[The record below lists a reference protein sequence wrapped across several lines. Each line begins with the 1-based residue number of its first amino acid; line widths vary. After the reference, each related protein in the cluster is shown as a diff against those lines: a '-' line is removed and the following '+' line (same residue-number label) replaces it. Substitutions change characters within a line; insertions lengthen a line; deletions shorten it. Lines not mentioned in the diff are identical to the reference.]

1 MPGRPEGCLS
11 ADSSVYLSA
20 DWGEALLLEGLRL
33 AGVKQRERCVSAG
46 QLPRTRGSG
55 RQRGS
60 SPFSVGLER
69 PRGENRIE
77 PTHFQPLQCLSICF
91 QTKTEQGTTVLGGE
105 ELTPGSSAMRFPV
118 EFQRGFFRLALIYAP
133 NLSGTRGLY
142 RGRTVHIRGGSAELI
157 SAEIRPPTGSAGRE
171 PAGWGGG

>member
-1 MPGRPEGCLS
+1 MLTHQFTSLQNGERHFFSEGP
-11 ADSSVYLSA
+11 
-20 DWGEALLLEGLRL
+20 RL
-33 AGVKQRERCVSAG
+33 AGVKQRKRERCVSAG
-46 QLPRTRGSG
+46 QLSRTRGSG

-69 PRGENRIE
+69 PRGENRTE
-77 PTHFQPLQCLSICF
+77 PTHFQALQCLSICF

-105 ELTPGSSAMRFPV
+105 KLTPGSSAMHFPV

-133 NLSGTRGLY
+133 NLSSTRGLY

-157 SAEIRPPTGSAGRE
+157 SAEIRPPTGYAGASAVGR
-171 PAGWGGG
+171 GLS